1 MKKITKLVQ
10 KFYSKSGG
18 LAFLGF
24 VLAATPAPA
33 DNKSVNLAPG
43 NQFSGLENISLIG
56 SVPVI
61 IQVIMIVAALV
72 ALIFLIIGGIK
83 WITSGG
89 DKTAV
94 EAARNTITSALIG
107 LLIVFAA
114 WAIIKLIEY
123 FFGITVISGLTV
135 PQLVTD

>member
-1 MKKITKLVQ
+1 MKKFTKLTQ
-10 KFYSKSGG
+10 KLYSKSGG
-18 LAFLGF
+18 LAFFGF
-24 VLAATPAPA
+24 VFAATK
-33 DNKSVNLAPG
+33 NSVNLSPG
-43 NQFSGLENISLIG
+43 GEFNGLANISLIG

-61 IQVIMIVAALV
+61 LQVIMIVAAIV

-123 FFGITVISGLTV
+123 FFGITIISGLTV